1 MGFLKEQR
9 SHSVFAG
16 MLRPYMS
23 WSLGAALLLCSGLRT
38 GAFGQEPPPP
48 PPPELP
54 NDEPDPSGD
63 FAAPPPP
70 EPEGSS
76 ESAPSAPSS
85 PAPKAPAK
93 KIAPGQEMVSIDFPD
108 ATSLKDIIK
117 AVSSWTGKNFILGQG
132 VSSSAK
138 VSIISPQQ
146 VTKEEAYQAFI
157 SALNVAGYTT
167 VDTGKAVKIVSTRQ
181 ATSSNIK
188 TFYGS
193 SWTPMTDEI
202 ITQIIPLQY
211 IDAQTVANQL
221 RTILRESNPVPFQT
235 TNSLIVSDTGHKIRR
250 LLEIIKLLDVKA
262 NQPQVAILP
271 VRHTDASDIAKKV
284 QDVFGTGGKG
294 SALYLQKVIVDE
306 RSNSLILIGPPRGL
320 DDVARLVARL
330 DRALDDAGSQTQ
342 IHVRPL
348 DYADAEK
355 LAATLQALAQGVNAN
370 RNQRRPGAPGIPP
383 GATSNLGS
391 GSSVA
396 DLGSLK
402 ITADKATNSLIL
414 QGSKAAF
421 NELEGIIRQLD
432 KRRDQVYV
440 EADIIDVNIGN
451 QMSLATSFL
460 AGASGA
466 NGSVSAPLG
475 WKPGGMAPFSIRQD
489 NPSDAQ
495 KAALLNAIPSQAIFG
510 VLSNKTVEVGGVKL
524 SPGAFLFA
532 LKTDSNSNV
541 LQTPSLLVADNEE
554 STFDA
559 TERENILV
567 TQEDATTKIRTQKYE
582 PLDATLSLKLKP
594 QISKADYVN
603 MELTIKAESF
613 GRRNSENRP
622 EQTNKRTFS
631 TKITAENS
639 QTIVLSGLQRD
650 LEIEGKDKV
659 PLLGDI
665 PIIGWLFRN
674 SSSTK
679 SKTNLMFFITPHVVR
694 DSLDL
699 QKIYEKKVSARDE
712 FLTAFYGKDFRKKP
726 IFKRMPDMKDGRA
739 GQGGLNGRPP
749 GAGVGSGAESGAP
762 EAKLSGSNASGAAAE
777 SGVLERLDG
786 PTSSNVKLPSQDPNP
801 IVVPGAAGGGG
812 GSMASGGNPVP
823 LSDNN
828 TSAPPPP
835 PPPPADA
842 PADN

>member
-1 MGFLKEQR
+1 VRSMKQSMIRSNVAKRLQHWIAGPLSLAMVMGLGVH
-9 SHSVFAG
+9 HSA
-16 MLRPYMS
+16 S
-23 WSLGAALLLCSGLRT
+23 A
-38 GAFGQEPPPP
+38 QEPPPP

-54 NDEPDPSGD
+54 NEEPDNVSGGD
-63 FAAPPPP
+63 FSPPPPP
-70 EPEGSS
+70 EIDSKGTGSS
-76 ESAPSAPSS
+76 SGAAL
-85 PAPKAPAK
+85 PKAPPKAPSK
-93 KIAPGQEMVSIDFPD
+93 KIPPGQEMVSIDFPD

-146 VTKEEAYQAFI
+146 VTKEEAYQAFL

-167 VDTGKAVKIVSTRQ
+167 VDTGKAVKIVSVRQ

-193 SWTPMTDEI
+193 GWTPMTDEI
-202 ITQIIPLQY
+202 ITQIIPLQF

-262 NQPQVAILP
+262 NQPQVAIL
-271 VRHTDASDIAKKV
+271 VVKHTDANDIAKKV
-284 QDVFGTGGKG
+284 QDVFGTGGRG

-320 DDVARLVARL
+320 DDVARLVGRL
-330 DRALDDAGSQTQ
+330 DRPLDDLGSQTQ

-370 RNQRRPGAPGIPP
+370 RNQRRPGAA
-383 GATSNLGS
+383 GATLPPS
-391 GSSVA
+391 GASSVA
-396 DLGSLK
+396 DLGNLK

-421 NELEGIIRQLD
+421 NELEGIIKQLD

-460 AGASGA
+460 AGATGA
-466 NGSVSAPLG
+466 NGSISAPLG
-475 WKPGGMAPFSIRQD
+475 WKPGGMAPFAITQT
-489 NPSDAQ
+489 NPNDTQ
-495 KAALLNAIPSQAIFG
+495 KAALLQSAIPSQAILG
-510 VLSNKTVEVGGVKL
+510 VLSNKKVNVGGIEL

-594 QISKADYVN
+594 QISKADFVN

-639 QTIVLSGLQRD
+639 QTIMLSGLQRD

-674 SSSTK
+674 SSNTK

-694 DSLDL
+694 DSVDL
-699 QKIYEKKVSARDE
+699 QKIYERKVKARDE
-712 FLTAFYGKDFRKKP
+712 FLSAFYGKDFRKKDV
-726 IFKRMPDMKDGRA
+726 FQRLPDIKDGKA
-739 GQGGLNGRPP
+739 GQGRPVKPNALPGEGNGD
-749 GAGVGSGAESGAP
+749 AGVNGTNAT
-762 EAKLSGSNASGAAAE
+762 EAKADTGGASA
-777 SGVLERLDG
+777 LEKLDG
-786 PTSSNVKLPSQDPNP
+786 PSSSNVKLPSQDPNP
-801 IVVPGAAGGGG
+801 IVVPGASGG
-812 GSMASGGNPVP
+812 GSSFPSGGNPVP
-823 LSDNN
+823 ISDGGSN
-828 TSAPPPP
+828 SAPPPP
-835 PPPPADA
+835 PPPVDA
-842 PADN
+842 PAEN